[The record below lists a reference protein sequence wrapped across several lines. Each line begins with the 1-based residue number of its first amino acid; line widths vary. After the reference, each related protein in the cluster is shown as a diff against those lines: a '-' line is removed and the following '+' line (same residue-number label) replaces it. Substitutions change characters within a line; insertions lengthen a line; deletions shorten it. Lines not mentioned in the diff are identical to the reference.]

1 VGRWHGQK
9 GKKVTKLHE
18 FGKKNCNKCVL
29 GRLKGSYLGCSFLR
43 KLSPTRIWG
52 GEKDSMVCAG
62 YLRHIQSL
70 CQGAAIGSNW
80 AV

>member
-1 VGRWHGQK
+1 MWADGMARRERKSQ
-9 GKKVTKLHE
+9 
-18 FGKKNCNKCVL
+18 NCMNLAKRTNKCVL
-29 GRLKGSYLGCSFLR
+29 GRLRGSYLGCSFLR